1 MHNLDFMLQTLV
13 NLALHYPQAGRT
25 PAQLRIL
32 AEDWAEDLAAFPRD
46 IVERAVKAHRR
57 ESPYFPTVADI
68 WRRCEELRR
77 GLEARREAERALPGR
92 TLTRDEQIA
101 LNTDWCAK
109 SLRTCGGRWSAGN
122 GEAADARVTRACA
135 CGAFRAGKLAV
146 AEGRGTRGWG
156 CGARRGWRGPGPEPC
171 GTGNGIRKQKGGVM
185 GELWV
190 NYAELAD
197 AIGEDGAEKLCRAVG
212 GVSTYIPRTQPE
224 GSPLCG
230 VIGMERMRRLCSAF
244 GGLRVTLPNRRRS
257 EPSKVRIARLLESG
271 KAPGAVALEIGVT
284 ERYVRMIASRCKIG
298 SGGSGGRG
306 SVCRP
311 D

>member
-1 MHNLDFMLQTLV
+1 
-13 NLALHYPQAGRT
+13 
-25 PAQLRIL
+25 
-32 AEDWAEDLAAFPRD
+32 
-46 IVERAVKAHRR
+46 
-57 ESPYFPTVADI
+57 
-68 WRRCEELRR
+68 
-77 GLEARREAERALPGR
+77 
-92 TLTRDEQIA
+92 
-101 LNTDWCAK
+101 
-109 SLRTCGGRWSAGN
+109 
-122 GEAADARVTRACA
+122 
-135 CGAFRAGKLAV
+135 
-146 AEGRGTRGWG
+146 
-156 CGARRGWRGPGPEPC
+156 
-171 GTGNGIRKQKGGVM
+171 M

-306 SVCRP
+306 SACRP
-311 D
+311 DWEGEGPPRFVRRPLQSEPLPAGTACRVGRGAVRGFAKPRARGVGGFRRNPGNVARQPVARGAGRCPFLFSCRSTAWGELPAGLNLRLPGGS

>member
-1 MHNLDFMLQTLV
+1 
-13 NLALHYPQAGRT
+13 
-25 PAQLRIL
+25 
-32 AEDWAEDLAAFPRD
+32 
-46 IVERAVKAHRR
+46 
-57 ESPYFPTVADI
+57 
-68 WRRCEELRR
+68 
-77 GLEARREAERALPGR
+77 
-92 TLTRDEQIA
+92 
-101 LNTDWCAK
+101 
-109 SLRTCGGRWSAGN
+109 
-122 GEAADARVTRACA
+122 
-135 CGAFRAGKLAV
+135 
-146 AEGRGTRGWG
+146 
-156 CGARRGWRGPGPEPC
+156 
-171 GTGNGIRKQKGGVM
+171 M

-244 GGLRVTLPNRRRS
+244 GGLRVTLP
-257 EPSKVRIARLLESG
+257 KVRIARLLESG

>member
-1 MHNLDFMLQTLV
+1 
-13 NLALHYPQAGRT
+13 
-25 PAQLRIL
+25 
-32 AEDWAEDLAAFPRD
+32 
-46 IVERAVKAHRR
+46 
-57 ESPYFPTVADI
+57 
-68 WRRCEELRR
+68 
-77 GLEARREAERALPGR
+77 
-92 TLTRDEQIA
+92 
-101 LNTDWCAK
+101 
-109 SLRTCGGRWSAGN
+109 
-122 GEAADARVTRACA
+122 
-135 CGAFRAGKLAV
+135 
-146 AEGRGTRGWG
+146 
-156 CGARRGWRGPGPEPC
+156 
-171 GTGNGIRKQKGGVM
+171 M

-230 VIGMERMRRLCSAF
+230 VIGTERMRRLCSAF

-271 KAPGAVALEIGVT
+271 KAPGAVALEICVT

-298 SGGSGGRG
+298 SGGSGGGG

>member
-1 MHNLDFMLQTLV
+1 MTVD
-13 NLALHYPQAGRT
+13 
-25 PAQLRIL
+25 
-32 AEDWAEDLAAFPRD
+32 E
-46 IVERAVKAHRR
+46 EREV
-57 ESPYFPTVADI
+57 
-68 WRRCEELRR
+68 
-77 GLEARREAERALPGR
+77 
-92 TLTRDEQIA
+92 
-101 LNTDWCAK
+101 
-109 SLRTCGGRWSAGN
+109 
-122 GEAADARVTRACA
+122 
-135 CGAFRAGKLAV
+135 
-146 AEGRGTRGWG
+146 
-156 CGARRGWRGPGPEPC
+156 
-171 GTGNGIRKQKGGVM
+171 VM

-190 NYAELAD
+190 SHDELVD
-197 AIGEDGAEKLCRAVG
+197 AIGDDGADLLCRAVG

-298 SGGSGGRG
+298 SGGRG
-306 SVCRP
+306 SACRP

>member
-1 MHNLDFMLQTLV
+1 
-13 NLALHYPQAGRT
+13 
-25 PAQLRIL
+25 
-32 AEDWAEDLAAFPRD
+32 
-46 IVERAVKAHRR
+46 
-57 ESPYFPTVADI
+57 
-68 WRRCEELRR
+68 
-77 GLEARREAERALPGR
+77 
-92 TLTRDEQIA
+92 
-101 LNTDWCAK
+101 
-109 SLRTCGGRWSAGN
+109 
-122 GEAADARVTRACA
+122 
-135 CGAFRAGKLAV
+135 
-146 AEGRGTRGWG
+146 
-156 CGARRGWRGPGPEPC
+156 
-171 GTGNGIRKQKGGVM
+171 M

-197 AIGEDGAEKLCRAVG
+197 AIGDDGAEKLCRAVG

>member
-1 MHNLDFMLQTLV
+1 
-13 NLALHYPQAGRT
+13 
-25 PAQLRIL
+25 
-32 AEDWAEDLAAFPRD
+32 
-46 IVERAVKAHRR
+46 
-57 ESPYFPTVADI
+57 
-68 WRRCEELRR
+68 
-77 GLEARREAERALPGR
+77 
-92 TLTRDEQIA
+92 
-101 LNTDWCAK
+101 
-109 SLRTCGGRWSAGN
+109 
-122 GEAADARVTRACA
+122 
-135 CGAFRAGKLAV
+135 
-146 AEGRGTRGWG
+146 
-156 CGARRGWRGPGPEPC
+156 
-171 GTGNGIRKQKGGVM
+171 M

-230 VIGMERMRRLCSAF
+230 VIGMERMRPLCSAF

-257 EPSKVRIARLLESG
+257 EPSKVRIA
-271 KAPGAVALEIGVT
+271 LEIGVT

-298 SGGSGGRG
+298 SGGRG